1 MTWVRLALQETDG
14 SEAEDVAPAAE
25 AAERLGG
32 SRWLCERQEVGREG
46 RQGESDVSSHLQ
58 NVIVKSRAAAW
69 KTVLQN
75 PPKKEQKKI
84 SAAERKYLKLILSV
98 NIIWIKLL
106 VTTNIFSPN
115 LFALV
120 HVTNFPFV
128 VLVCTVVDTKD
139 TKIKSK
145 LSYYF

>member
-32 SRWLCERQEVGREG
+32 SRWLCERQEVEREG

-58 NVIVKSRAAAW
+58 NVSVKSRAAAW

-75 PPKKEQKKI
+75 PKK
-84 SAAERKYLKLILSV
+84 R
-98 NIIWIKLL
+98 
-106 VTTNIFSPN
+106 
-115 LFALV
+115 
-120 HVTNFPFV
+120 
-128 VLVCTVVDTKD
+128 TK
-139 TKIKSK
+139 
-145 LSYYF
+145 